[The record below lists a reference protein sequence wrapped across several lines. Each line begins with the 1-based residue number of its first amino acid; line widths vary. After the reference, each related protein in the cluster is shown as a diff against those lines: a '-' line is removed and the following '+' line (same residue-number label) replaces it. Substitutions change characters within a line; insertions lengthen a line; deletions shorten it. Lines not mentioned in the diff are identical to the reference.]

1 MYIYT
6 QTVYVYRCSFCFH
19 AITANTYFQLFIL
32 ISGGIGSGRSA
43 VSDFFE
49 SNWKENMTM
58 NAAIKMGLEAL
69 RNSLDSELNREAV
82 EIAIIDSSGY
92 RTLDRDE
99 VNKNID
105 KLKPLENDE

>member
-1 MYIYT
+1 GAYQSY
-6 QTVYVYRCSFCFH
+6 H
-19 AITANTYFQLFIL
+19 A
-32 ISGGIGSGRSA
+32 GGIGSGRSA
-43 VSDFFE
+43 VSEFFE
-49 SNWKENMTM
+49 SNWKGNMTM

-92 RTLDRDE
+92 RTLTRED

-105 KLKPLENDE
+105 KLKPLDLDE